1 MQLTLPLT
9 HDHLAAM
16 IGAARETTTAAL
28 SEMRERGALS
38 GTRGQYSFDPSELR
52 AYVRDLLQPL

>member
-1 MQLTLPLT
+1 
-9 HDHLAAM
+9 M